1 MKRLPVEDLEHIY
14 QNTKDIWESFRGKS
28 IFLTGG
34 TGFFGKWL
42 LESFIYA
49 NEKLNLNAK
58 ITTLSRN
65 PEQFLNENI
74 FYRKYIN
81 NLFFIKGDVLTFN
94 YDINDQFDYII
105 HGATAAS
112 DTLNKESPLLMLD
125 TIILGTKKILEFAN
139 KQKLN
144 GFLFISSGAIYGKQ
158 PENVQHVK
166 ESDSFKVDINN
177 SNSAYSEGKR
187 AAELY
192 CSIYATKHS
201 IPIKIARCF
210 AFVGPYLPLDTHF
223 AIGNFIKNFI
233 NKENIIIQGDGT
245 PLRSYLY
252 SSDLTIWL
260 WKILA
265 LGGTNSVY
273 NVGSDESISIEGLA
287 KKVLDNNNG
296 EALKVVISQP
306 RSKNELLQYVPSID
320 KAKIELGLCVNI
332 DLDTAIKKTKLFYL
346 NK

>member
-1 MKRLPVEDLEHIY
+1 MKRLPIEDLEHIY
-14 QNTKDIWESFRGKS
+14 QNTRDIWESFRGKS

-65 PEQFLNENI
+65 PEKFLNENI

-105 HGATAAS
+105 HGATTAS
-112 DTLNKESPLLMLD
+112 DTLNNESPLLMLD

-139 KQKLN
+139 KQKLK

-158 PENVQHVK
+158 PENVQHIK

-210 AFVGPYLPLDTHF
+210 AFVGPYLPLDTNF

-233 NKENIIIQGDGT
+233 NKENIIIKGDGT

-252 SSDLTIWL
+252 ASDLSIWL

-265 LGGTNSVY
+265 KGGTNSVY
-273 NVGSDESISIEGLA
+273 NVGSNESTSITALA
-287 KKVLDNNNG
+287 KKILDNNYN
-296 EALKVVISQP
+296 ESLKLVITKPKINS
-306 RSKNELLQYVPSID
+306 ELLQYVPSID
-320 KAKIELGLCVNI
+320 KAKIELGLRVNI

-346 NK
+346 SK

>member
-1 MKRLPVEDLEHIY
+1 MKRLPVDDLEHVY
-14 QNTKDIWESFRGKS
+14 QNTQNIWESYRGKS

-42 LESFIYA
+42 LESFIYI
-49 NEKLNLNAK
+49 NQKLGLNAK
-58 ITTLSRN
+58 ITILSRN
-65 PEQFLNENI
+65 PEQFLNANT
-74 FYRKYIN
+74 FYREHLSN
-81 NLFFIKGDVLTFN
+81 VNFIKGDVLNFG
-94 YDINDQFDYII
+94 YDIDDHFDYII

-112 DTLNKESPLLMLD
+112 DILNKESPLLMLD
-125 TIILGTKKILEFAN
+125 TIISGTTKILDFAN
-139 KQKLN
+139 KQKLK

-158 PENVQHVK
+158 PESVQYIN

-177 SNSAYSEGKR
+177 PNSAYAEGKR
-187 AAELY
+187 VAELY
-192 CSIYATKHS
+192 CSIYATKYNL
-201 IPIKIARCF
+201 PIKIARCF

-223 AIGNFIKNFI
+223 AIGNFINNFI
-233 NKENIIIQGDGT
+233 NNENITIKGDGT

-265 LGGTNSVY
+265 QGGTNSVY
-273 NVGSDESISIEGLA
+273 NVGSNESISIAGLA

-296 EALKVVISQP
+296 ENLKIVISQP
-306 RSKNELLQYVPSID
+306 NSNNEQLQYVPSIN
-320 KAKIELGLCVNI
+320 KAISELGLSVKI
-332 DLDTAIKKTKLFYL
+332 DLETAIKKTKLFYL

>member
-14 QNTKDIWESFRGKS
+14 QNTQDIWESFRGKS
-28 IFLTGG
+28 IFVTGG

-42 LESFIYA
+42 LESFIYI
-49 NEKLNLNAK
+49 NEKLELNAK
-58 ITTLSRN
+58 ITILSRSPEKFLTAN
-65 PEQFLNENI
+65 P
-74 FYRKYIN
+74 FYSRYSNCIN
-81 NLFFIKGDVLTFN
+81 FIKGDVLNFD

-112 DTLNKESPLLMLD
+112 DTLNKESPLLMMD
-125 TIILGTKKILEFAN
+125 TIIIGTAKILNFAN
-139 KQKLN
+139 KQKLK

-158 PENVQHVK
+158 PENVQHIK
-166 ESDSFKVDINN
+166 ESDSFKIDIND
-177 SNSAYSEGKR
+177 SNSAYAEGKR
-187 AAELY
+187 VAELY
-192 CSIYATKHS
+192 CSIYATKYNV
-201 IPIKIARCF
+201 PIKIARCF

-223 AIGNFIKNFI
+223 AIGNFINNFI
-233 NKENIIIQGDGT
+233 NNENIIVKGDGT

-265 LGGTNSVY
+265 EGGTNSVY
-273 NVGSDESISIEGLA
+273 NVGSNESISIAGLA
-287 KKVLDNNNG
+287 KKVLDNNS
-296 EALKVVISQP
+296 ESLKVIISHTNSQ
-306 RSKNELLQYVPSID
+306 NELLQYVPSID
-320 KAKIELGLCVNI
+320 KAIIDLGLSVNI

>member
-14 QNTKDIWESFRGKS
+14 QNTQDIWESFRGKS

-42 LESFIYA
+42 LESFIYV
-49 NEKLNLNAK
+49 NEKLELNAK

-65 PEQFLNENI
+65 PEQFLNANP
-74 FYRKYIN
+74 FYRKYVNCIK
-81 NLFFIKGDVLTFN
+81 FIKGDVLTFD
-94 YDINDQFDYII
+94 YDLDDQFEYII

-139 KQKLN
+139 KQKIK

-158 PENVQHVK
+158 PENVQYIK
-166 ESDSFKVDINN
+166 ESDSFKIDINN

-187 AAELY
+187 VAEMY
-192 CSIYATKHS
+192 CSLYATKHN

-210 AFVGPYLPLDTHF
+210 AFVGPYLSLDTHF
-223 AIGNFIKNFI
+223 AIGNFINNFI

-252 SSDLTIWL
+252 ASDLSIWL

-265 LGGTNSVY
+265 KGGTNSVY
-273 NVGSDESISIEGLA
+273 NVGSNESISITSLA
-287 KKVLDNNNG
+287 KKVLDNDNS
-296 EALKVVISQP
+296 ESLKVIITNP
-306 RSKNELLQYVPSID
+306 IINCELLKYIPSID
-320 KAKIELGLCVNI
+320 KAKVELGLSVNI
-332 DLDTAIKKTKLFYL
+332 DLETAIKKTKLFYL